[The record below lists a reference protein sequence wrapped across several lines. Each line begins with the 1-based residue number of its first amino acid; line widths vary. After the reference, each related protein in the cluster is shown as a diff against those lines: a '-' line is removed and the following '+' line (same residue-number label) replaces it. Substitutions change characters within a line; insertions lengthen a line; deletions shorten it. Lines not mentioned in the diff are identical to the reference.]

1 MYISYCHLLED
12 MASSSRSEEIEVVD
26 AEANLEQQQDDGQ
39 QDGAVEPENL
49 TEGASAQQHGN
60 KRTRY
65 VENSST
71 DQSQPNSRKSKVW
84 KDFTIISREGESEVA
99 ECKHCKKKICC

>member
-1 MYISYCHLLED
+1 

-26 AEANLEQQQDDGQ
+26 AEANLEQQQDDRQ

-49 TEGASAQQHGN
+49 TEGASAQKHGN
-60 KRTRY
+60 KRTRS
-65 VENSST
+65 VANSST
-71 DQSQPNSRKSKVW
+71 DQSQPNSHKSKVW

-99 ECKHCKKKICC
+99 ECKHCKKKNCC